1 MKEITKELIDQVID
15 EACKKLLLD
24 TKEQFIEVCKK
35 IPEELKDNPM
45 AYNTF
50 AIVVAQGNAINVM
63 REALYKL
70 LTE

>member
-1 MKEITKELIDQVID
+1 MKEITKELIDQAID
-15 EACKKLLLD
+15 EACEKLLLG
-24 TKEQFIEVCKK
+24 TKEQFVEACEK

-50 AIVVAQGNAINVM
+50 AIVVAQGNAINVI

-70 LTE
+70 LAE

>member
-1 MKEITKELIDQVID
+1 MKEITKELIDQAID
-15 EACKKLLLD
+15 EACEKLLSCVKD
-24 TKEQFIEVCKK
+24 QFIDACEK

-45 AYNTF
+45 AYDAL
-50 AIVVAQGNAINVM
+50 AITISQGNAINVM